1 MYVDGIMF
9 VNDLFDLFVPDNKT
23 EKIKK
28 KKKSKLILFQSV
40 YVNIHYLLN
49 NILLDLLVVN

>member
-23 EKIKK
+23 EKNQTSI
-28 KKKSKLILFQSV
+28 SKCI